1 MTLRGDVDDAEVCS
15 AHNSMSAL
23 GTGHNQ
29 WARRHQ
35 GIESWRQ
42 VRKQEEEHNIDR
54 GTVCM
59 HALCEP
65 LAEASGAPL
74 ESWQQRAH
82 ESIVAEVGRA
92 DDAIKPVLRRRAFE
106 AVAIGRV
113 LGIKG
118 RRTLRVVDEHIYRG
132 RIADSV
138 AEPARQASDRR
149 ERGKVEVY
157 PDGSHGSAEP
167 RRGGFRP
174 ALSPVTTIRAPA
186 RASLCAL
193 SKPTPSLPP
202 VMRMVVPTRALA
214 AGDHTGSPHCS
225 RRQIKAPNGES
236 LAPPFGNK
244 TAAETSRGPRKAA
257 AATVAA
263 PPSTSTL
270 VGLGELALKAT
281 APWTQ
286 HATSAV
292 ASLPDGE
299 RRSGV

>member
-1 MTLRGDVDDAEVCS
+1 
-15 AHNSMSAL
+15 
-23 GTGHNQ
+23 
-29 WARRHQ
+29 
-35 GIESWRQ
+35 
-42 VRKQEEEHNIDR
+42 
-54 GTVCM
+54 M

-174 ALSPVTTIRAPA
+174 ALSR
-186 RASLCAL
+186 
-193 SKPTPSLPP
+193 
-202 VMRMVVPTRALA
+202 
-214 AGDHTGSPHCS
+214 
-225 RRQIKAPNGES
+225 
-236 LAPPFGNK
+236 
-244 TAAETSRGPRKAA
+244 
-257 AATVAA
+257 
-263 PPSTSTL
+263 
-270 VGLGELALKAT
+270 
-281 APWTQ
+281 
-286 HATSAV
+286 
-292 ASLPDGE
+292 
-299 RRSGV
+299 